1 MTASTILWII
11 LIFYIADFA
20 FERFLGYLNT
30 TRWSN
35 TLPKELAG
43 IYDEKEY
50 RRQQDY
56 TKVNYRF
63 GRYIAYLTFV
73 LMVAVLYFGGFGWFD
88 SYVRE
93 HISAHPVWQAL
104 AFFAILGLASDVLGM
119 PFEWYAT
126 FNIEER
132 FGFNKTTRKTFFLDK
147 LKGWLLGGIIGGG
160 LLALIILIYNKM
172 PDYFWLVAWGVIS
185 LFSIVMSMFY
195 TSLILPLF
203 NKQSPLEVGSLR
215 DKIEAFSQKVGF
227 KLDNIFVM
235 DGSKRSTKGNAFFS
249 GLGPRKRIILYDTL
263 IQDLSEEEIVAVL
276 AHEVGHQKKKHILQG
291 TLLSLLNSGVMFY
304 ILSLFLGNENL
315 CLALGAEQASFHLS
329 ILAFGILYTPISF
342 VLGILMSRFSRK
354 NEYEADAYA
363 QKHYDAEPLIS
374 GLKKLSVKSLSNLR
388 PHPFYVFCY
397 YSHPTLLQRIEKLKI
412 ERC

>member
-1 MTASTILWII
+1 MTTTTILWII
-11 LIFYIADFA
+11 LIIYSLDFA

-35 TLPKELAG
+35 VIPSALKG

-50 RRQQDY
+50 QRQQDY
-56 TKVNYRF
+56 SKVNYRF
-63 GRYIAYLTFV
+63 GRYISYLTFV
-73 LMVAVLYFGGFGWFD
+73 IMWVILYFGLFGWLD
-88 SYVRE
+88 SYVYDNITQ
-93 HISAHPVWQAL
+93 HSILQAL
-104 AFFAILGLASDVLGM
+104 VFFAIIGVLSDLLGM
-119 PFEWYAT
+119 PFEWYST

-132 FGFNKTTRKTFFLDK
+132 FGFNKMTKKTFIMDK
-147 LKGWLLGGIIGGG
+147 LKGWLIGALIGGG
-160 LLALIILIYNKM
+160 LIALIILIYNKM

-203 NKQSPLEVGSLR
+203 NKQKPLEEGSLR
-215 DKIEAFSQKVGF
+215 DKIEAFSNKINF
-227 KLDNIFVM
+227 KLDNIYVM

-249 GLGPRKRIILYDTL
+249 GLGPRKRIVLYDTL
-263 IQDLSEEEIVAVL
+263 VADLSEEEIVAVL

-291 TLLSLLNSGVMFY
+291 TIISLLNTGLMFY
-304 ILSLFLGNENL
+304 ILSLFLGNEEL
-315 CLALGAEQASFHLS
+315 CAALGAERASFHIS

-342 VLGILMSRFSRK
+342 FLGILMSQFSRK

-363 QKHYDAEPLIS
+363 KEHYGAAPLMS

-388 PHPFYVFCY
+388 PHPLYVFCY
-397 YSHPTLLQRIEKLKI
+397 FSHPTLLQRIDKLK
-412 ERC
+412 